1 MKTKVLYNNNYGG
14 FSLSKEAT
22 KILNDRHNL
31 KLPEYGRID
40 GILERHDHRL
50 IEVVEELGLE
60 RASGDFAQLEIKK
73 IKSKKYYI
81 DSYDGWE
88 TVMTSDKIKWIKV

>member
-1 MKTKVLYNNNYGG
+1 MKTKVIFNNHYGG

-22 KILNDRHNL
+22 NILNERYNL
-31 KLPEYGRID
+31 NIPEYGRVE
-40 GILERHDHRL
+40 GILERHDPRL
-50 IEVVEELGLE
+50 IGVVEELGLE